1 MQAQFIVVEGIEGA
15 GKTTALSHIE
25 TFLKQNNINYI
36 VTREPGG
43 TEMAERIREIIK
55 SDYKN
60 EKILAE
66 TEVLLLYAA
75 RLQLVNNIIKPALA
89 NNTWVIS
96 DRHDLSTIAYQSGG
110 RGLDQ
115 NIISRIK
122 QTVLGDFSFDLCL
135 YLDINPEIGLQRAL
149 NRGKLDRIEQ
159 ESVAFFARVRN
170 KYLELAQ
177 NNNKIVT
184 IDASQSEDRVK
195 TNILDILNNRYGC
208 S

>member
-15 GKTTALSHIE
+15 GKTTAIRHIE
-25 TFLKQNNINYI
+25 AFFQKKKVNYI
-36 VTREPGG
+36 LTREPGG

-55 SDYKN
+55 AEYSN

-75 RLQLVNNIIKPALA
+75 RLQLVHNVIKPALK
-89 NNTWVIS
+89 NNIWVIS

-110 RGLDQ
+110 RGVEQ
-115 NIISRIK
+115 NVISNIK

-135 YLDINPEIGLQRAL
+135 YLDITPQTGLQRAL

-159 ESVAFFARVRN
+159 ESLEFFARIRS

-177 NNNKIVT
+177 SNNKIIT
-184 IDASQSEDRVK
+184 IDANQTEDQVK
-195 TNILDILNNRYGC
+195 TEILDILNRIYG
-208 S
+208 